1 MNETPVPEKL
11 NAVLKKVGPHT
22 KTIQCIV
29 GGSTAY
35 DASLVIDDPKYKDV
49 GLYGFAP
56 WPDETTTLPPENPQG
71 QGLINI
77 RNNIEKVRSAFK
89 GKKL

>member
-11 NAVLKKVGPHT
+11 DAVIKKISPEA

-29 GGSTAY
+29 GGSTQY
-35 DASLVIDDPKYKDV
+35 DASLVIEDPKYKNV

-56 WPDETTTLPPENPQG
+56 WPDEETTLPPTKPQNPTMV
-71 QGLINI
+71 NI
-77 RNNIEKVRSAFK
+77 CNNIEKVRKAFAIE
-89 GKKL
+89 